1 MFEIKSGLTTK
12 TTADFASRKDLAAVP
27 GEVRGVRSESGL
39 GCERKRTSVEVGE
52 FEVTATGKYGLGDFG
67 LGHADAEVVIDGP
80 EAGVEESIGSLI
92 MGLGMIN
99 GV

>member
-1 MFEIKSGLTTK
+1 VKVGKF
-12 TTADFASRKDLAAVP
+12 
-27 GEVRGVRSESGL
+27 EVRAARDDGFGV
-39 GCERKRTSVEVGE
+39 V
-52 FEVTATGKYGLGDFG
+52 G

>member
-1 MFEIKSGLTTK
+1 MPS
-12 TTADFASRKDLAAVP
+12 
-27 GEVRGVRSESGL
+27 EVRGVGAESGL
-39 GCERKRTSVEVGE
+39 RREGERAAVKVGK
-52 FEVTATGKYGLGDFG
+52 FEVRAARDDGFGDVG